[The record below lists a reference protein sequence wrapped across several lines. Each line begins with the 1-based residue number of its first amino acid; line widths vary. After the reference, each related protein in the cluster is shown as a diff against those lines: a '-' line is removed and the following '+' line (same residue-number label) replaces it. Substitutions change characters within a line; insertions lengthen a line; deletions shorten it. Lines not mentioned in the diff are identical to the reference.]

1 MQVTVQLRVSSSR
14 FFEVVQA
21 SILEVINQG
30 SNTRLTK
37 ASMRKGFKYKQ
48 TLRNGKEAQCVI
60 AEYQLNQ
67 ALRIE
72 YHMENMFSEMGYL
85 VQALDETHCEVTFIN
100 RNCDPET
107 KEEIQ
112 IDQVSRFFGLRN
124 MKKRL
129 HKIEKMASQAK
140 TKD

>member
-1 MQVTVQLRVSSSR
+1 MQVTVQLHVSSTS
-14 FFEVVQA
+14 FFEVVLA

-30 SNTRLTK
+30 SNTRITK

-48 TLRNGKEAQCVI
+48 TLRNGKEAQCI
-60 AEYQLNQ
+60 ICEYQVNQ
-67 ALRIE
+67 KLQIE

-85 VQALDETHCEVTFIN
+85 IQDLDENHCEVTFIN

-112 IDQVSRFFGLRN
+112 IDKISRFFGLRN

-129 HKIEKMASQAK
+129 HKIEKMAIQ
-140 TKD
+140 TKVKD